1 MPCDNGPRHTGST
14 APMPPSAFVLGVDAG
29 SSGGMLAGFREW
41 LIVRLNHGNN
51 LVWTAL
57 VRHPAPGG
65 FVHPLTPEAD
75 AAAVAT
81 LFQLLD
87 EFLEV
92 RERHGG
98 PLKIYGAYQ
107 TWLNTQSWY
116 HPDPSPPDQI
126 S

>member
-1 MPCDNGPRHTGST
+1 MPSSSHAVS
-14 APMPPSAFVLGVDAG
+14 PSH
-29 SSGGMLAGFREW
+29 AGFREW

-51 LVWTAL
+51 LVWTAFI
-57 VRHPAPGG
+57 RHLFPGG
-65 FVHPLTPEAD
+65 FGHPLTPEAD
-75 AAAVAT
+75 VAAVAT
-81 LFQLLD
+81 LFQLL

-92 RERHGG
+92 RDRRDG

-107 TWLNTQSWY
+107 TWLNAQSWY